1 VRSTVIAGALVVL
14 GGFHAA
20 AMADDVHCPPDIG
33 SVTIDGNVLVA
44 APCRLDGTTVKGN
57 VLLYA
62 GGSLVAVGGRIIGNI
77 QAENAD
83 FIVVTDIDVNGDIQL
98 DNLVGDAS
106 RVEGSTVGGSIQLK
120 DNRPRLEVL
129 NTDVIGDVQAFS
141 NVGGVVIADNVIDG
155 NLQCKSNSPPPA
167 GGNNRVAGNKE
178 DQCANLTPESD
189 GGSAPT
195 SGSSSTGTASQQP
208 ASNGG
213 GGGMG
218 PVTASLMLLMLLLRQ
233 WYRLRREL
241 R

>member
-1 VRSTVIAGALVVL
+1 VIAGALVVL

-83 FIVVTDIDVNGDIQL
+83 FIDVTDIDVNGDIQL

-120 DNRPRLEVL
+120 DNRSRLEVL

-213 GGGMG
+213 GGGVG
-218 PVTASLMLLMLLLRQ
+218 PVTASLMLLLMLLRQ
-233 WYRLRREL
+233 LHRLRREL